1 MSDVIAAIATAPVP
15 SAIGILRLSGPGCAE
30 VLDQVFTPFHGVPMS
45 ARPDRQLV
53 YGILH
58 DREGRAIDQCLA
70 TLSRGPHSY
79 TGEETAELQCHG
91 SPLAGPFSAAG
102 WI

>member
-45 ARPDRQLV
+45 VRPD
-53 YGILH
+53 
-58 DREGRAIDQCLA
+58 
-70 TLSRGPHSY
+70 P
-79 TGEETAELQCHG
+79 
-91 SPLAGPFSAAG
+91 AAG
-102 WI
+102 VWHSPRPGGAGH

>member
-58 DREGRAIDQCLA
+58 DREGRAIEF
-70 TLSRGPHSY
+70 SRSY
-79 TGEETAELQCHG
+79 THSDRCEFLVHFQR
-91 SPLAGPFSAAG
+91 
-102 WI
+102 